1 MTELSRRSAAT
12 NLPPFDVAAL
22 RAEFPILSRTVN
34 GKPLVFLDS
43 GASAQKPRAVIDGMA
58 EMQRTRYANVHRG
71 IHTLSQEA
79 TDDFEA
85 ARSKVARFLNAG
97 SEDEIVITRS
107 VTEAINL
114 VAYAYGR
121 AQFGPGDEILVSEME
136 HHANIVPWQLV
147 ADQVGAT
154 VRAIPITDAGEL
166 RLDALTELIGPRTRL
181 VAVAHVSNVLGTVNP
196 VAEVIRLA
204 HAHGVPVLLDGAQ
217 AAVHGPVDVQAL
229 DVDFYG
235 FTGHK
240 LYGPTAVGVLY
251 GKKALLDLMPP
262 WQGGGDMIERVSFAG
277 TSFKAPPHRFEA
289 GTPPIVEAVGL
300 GLAIDF
306 VGRIGWD
313 AIAAHEQS
321 LRKAATEGLSAIA
334 GLRILGTA
342 PEKAAIVS
350 FVVEG
355 VHSMDLAMLLD
366 RAGIAVRVGQHCA
379 EPLMTRMGVDSCVRA
394 SFAAYNTLDEAA
406 VLADAV
412 ARAIH
417 RLR

>member
-1 MTELSRRSAAT
+1 MSEMAVRSPH

-22 RAEFPILSRTVN
+22 RAEFPILSRQVH
-34 GKPLVFLDS
+34 GKPLLFLDS

-58 EMQRTRYANVHRG
+58 EMLRTRYANVHRG

-85 ARSKVARFLNAG
+85 ARESFARFLNAG
-97 SEDEIVITRS
+97 SDEEIVITRS

-114 VAYAYGR
+114 VAYSYGR
-121 AQFGPGDEILVSEME
+121 ANIGPGDEILVSEME
-136 HHANIVPWQLV
+136 HHANIIPWQLV

-154 VRAIPITDAGEL
+154 VKAIPITDIGEL
-166 RLDALTELIGPRTRL
+166 DLDAFKALLGPRTRM

-196 VAEVIRLA
+196 VAEVVRLA
-204 HAHGVPVLLDGAQ
+204 HEEGVPVLLDGAQ

-229 DVDFYG
+229 DADFYG

-240 LYGPTAVGVLY
+240 LYGPNAIGVLY
-251 GKKALLDLMPP
+251 GKKALLDAMPP
-262 WQGGGDMIERVSFAG
+262 WQGGGDMIDRVSFEG
-277 TSFKAPPHRFEA
+277 SSFKPAPYRFEA

-300 GLAIDF
+300 NIAIDF
-306 VGRIGWD
+306 VARLGWD

-321 LRKAATEGLSAIA
+321 LLAAATAKLGAVD

-350 FVVEG
+350 FVVDG
-355 VHSMDLAMLLD
+355 VHSMDLAMMLD
-366 RAGIAVRVGQHCA
+366 RAGVAVRVGHHCA
-379 EPLMTRMGVDSCVRA
+379 EPLMARLGVDSTVRA
-394 SFAAYNTLDEAA
+394 SFAAYNTLDEVD

-412 ARAIH
+412 NRAVA

>member
-1 MTELSRRSAAT
+1 MTEMARRDAAT

-58 EMQRTRYANVHRG
+58 EMMRTRYANVHRG
-71 IHTLSQEA
+71 VHTLSQEA
-79 TDDFEA
+79 TDDFER
-85 ARSKVARFLNAG
+85 ARSKIARFLNAAH
-97 SEDEIVITRS
+97 EDEIVITRS

-114 VAYAYGR
+114 VAHAYGR
-121 AQFGPGDEILVSEME
+121 ANFGPGDEILVSEME

-147 ADQVGAT
+147 ADQVGAK
-154 VRAIPITDAGEL
+154 VRPIPITDAGEL
-166 RLDALTELIGPRTRL
+166 RLDALAAMLGPQTRM
-181 VAVAHVSNVLGTVNP
+181 VAVTHVSNVLGTVNP
-196 VAEVIRLA
+196 VAEVVRLA
-204 HAHGVPVLLDGAQ
+204 HHHGVPVLLDGAQ

-240 LYGPTAVGVLY
+240 LYGPTGIGVLY
-251 GKKALLDLMPP
+251 GKQALLDLMPP
-262 WQGGGDMIERVSFAG
+262 WQGGGDMIDRVSFDG
-277 TSFKAPPHRFEA
+277 TTFKAPPHRFEA

-300 GLAIDF
+300 GIAIDF

-321 LRKAATEGLSAIA
+321 LLQAATERLSGID

-342 PEKAAIVS
+342 AEKAAIVS

-366 RAGIAVRVGQHCA
+366 RAGVAVRVGHHCA
-379 EPLMTRMGVDSCVRA
+379 EPLMRRLGVDSTLRA
-394 SFAAYNTLDEAA
+394 SFAAYNTLDEVG

-412 ARAIH
+412 TRAVE

>member
-1 MTELSRRSAAT
+1 MNEAALRASH
-12 NLPPFDVAAL
+12 NMPPFDVEAL
-22 RAEFPILSRTVN
+22 RAEFPILSRQVH

-58 EMQRTRYANVHRG
+58 EMLRSRYANVHRG
-71 IHTLSQEA
+71 VHTLSQEA

-85 ARSKVARFLNAG
+85 ARLAIARFLNAG
-97 SEDEIVITRS
+97 SEEEIVITRS

-114 VAYAYGR
+114 VAHSYGR
-121 AQFGPGDEILVSEME
+121 ANIGPGDEILVSEME
-136 HHANIVPWQLV
+136 HHANIIPWQLV

-154 VRAIPITDAGEL
+154 VRPIPITDAGEL
-166 RLDALTELIGPRTRL
+166 RMDALAEMLGPRTKM
-181 VAVAHVSNVLGTVNP
+181 VAVAHVSNVLGTINP
-196 VAEVIRLA
+196 VAEIVRLA
-204 HAHGVPVLLDGAQ
+204 HAHDVPVLLDGAQ

-240 LYGPTAVGVLY
+240 LYGPTAIGVLY
-251 GKKALLDLMPP
+251 GKRALLDAMPP
-262 WQGGGDMIERVSFAG
+262 WQGGGDMIDHVSFQG
-277 TSFKAPPHRFEA
+277 STFKEPPYRFEA

-300 GLAIDF
+300 GIAIDF
-306 VGRIGWD
+306 VEGIGWN

-321 LRKAATEGLSAIA
+321 LLKAATERLSAIP

-350 FVVEG
+350 FVVDN

-366 RAGIAVRVGQHCA
+366 RAGVAVRVGHHCA
-379 EPLMTRMGVDSCVRA
+379 EPLMRRLGVDSTVRA
-394 SFAAYNTLDEAA
+394 SFAAYNTLAEVDM
-406 VLADAV
+406 LADSLIRAV
-412 ARAIH
+412 E
-417 RLR
+417 RLS

>member
-1 MTELSRRSAAT
+1 MTEMALRGSR

-22 RAEFPILSRTVN
+22 RAEFPILTRQVN

-58 EMQRTRYANVHRG
+58 EMMRARYANVHRG

-85 ARSKVARFLNAG
+85 ARATFARFLNAG

-114 VAYAYGR
+114 VAYSYGR
-121 AQFGPGDEILVSEME
+121 ASFGPGDEILVSEME

-154 VRAIPITDAGEL
+154 VRAIPITDIGEL
-166 RLDALTELIGPRTRL
+166 RLDALADMLGPKTRM
-181 VAVAHVSNVLGTVNP
+181 VAVTHVSNVLGTVNP
-196 VAEVIRLA
+196 VAEIVRLA
-204 HAHGVPVLLDGAQ
+204 HGHGVPVLLDGAQ
-217 AAVHGPVDVQAL
+217 AVVHGPVDVQAL

-240 LYGPTAVGVLY
+240 LYGPNAIGVLY

-300 GLAIDF
+300 DIAIDF
-306 VGRIGWD
+306 VGRLGWE

-321 LRKAATEGLSAIA
+321 LLAAATEQLTAID

-350 FVVEG
+350 FVIDG
-355 VHSMDLAMLLD
+355 VHAMDLAMLLD
-366 RAGIAVRVGQHCA
+366 RAGVAVRVGQHCA
-379 EPLMTRMGVDSCVRA
+379 EPLMQRLGVESTVRA
-394 SFAAYNTLDEAA
+394 SFAAYNTLDEVD

-412 ARAIH
+412 ARAVD